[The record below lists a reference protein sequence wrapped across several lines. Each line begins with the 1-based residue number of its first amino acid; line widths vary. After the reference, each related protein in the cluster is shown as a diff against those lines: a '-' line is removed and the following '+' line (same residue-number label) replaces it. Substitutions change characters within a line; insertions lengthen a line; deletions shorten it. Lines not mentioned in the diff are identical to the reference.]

1 MLSLFIHTLQTRV
14 TIYRRRNFA
23 FIANIPAIAILHPY
37 IPYISV
43 QLQVQESK
51 MHIRALC
58 ITVLTNIAIVI
69 AAPTEMPYKGNSS
82 PATNTLQ
89 VSSQAIPVKAVP
101 HGHNL
106 FRRQSCDAGLFLC
119 PKKTWCCPHGTLCQ
133 TTDGISES
141 CVSPTPTNLPS

>member
-1 MLSLFIHTLQTRV
+1 MLSLFKHTLETRV

-82 PATNTLQ
+82 PAINTLQ

-101 HGHNL
+101 RGHNL
-106 FRRQSCDAGLFLC
+106 FRRQSCGNGLSLC
-119 PKKTWCCPHGTLCQ
+119 DGQTWCCPTGTKCQ
-133 TTDGISES
+133 FNPDGTIAS
-141 CVSPTPTNLPS
+141 CSAS